1 MREVVQF
8 MSDSKVYFDFSSRLL
23 YLEDG
28 TSTSLSDAQS
38 TVLRLFVSNPNTVIS
53 SRQIASLDF
62 NILPVPDNYHET
74 LSADSDNASARK
86 MMSDLRNL
94 IPILKPLIKVQTRFG
109 YIYTGNQLAQ
119 VSDDWM
125 PDFQSTVAT
134 DSYAPN
140 TDSVAS
146 IIKGDDVSFPYEGEK
161 PFVFVSYAHKNST
174 EVMGI
179 LKRLNEY
186 GLRIWY
192 DEGIEWGSEWPQSI
206 AEHLKKSS
214 LFLAFHSK
222 ASIVSPNCRQ
232 EVAYAIKNRK
242 TILSVYLEDVELPD
256 GMDMQL
262 SIYQALYK
270 EPKES
275 QTHLAHRLL
284 QYQLLDNCLE
294 RKEEKLK
301 EDVPSKRSSKMF
313 GYALFVTMLLG
324 ICIQPVFSP
333 FSPLKNALNVMYIIN
348 AIADIGLALV
358 LKIRFS
364 KNFETCDN
372 EKPLYALCVI
382 TLVWP
387 MILLWLIPT
396 ILTTLGAIVMCFIA
410 IVVAIAIWGIL
421 I

>member
-8 MSDSKVYFDFSSRLL
+8 LSDSEVYFDFSTRVL

-28 TSTSLSDAQS
+28 TEVSLSDEQS
-38 TVLRLFVSNPNTVIS
+38 NLLRLFASNPNMVIS
-53 SRQIASLDF
+53 SRQLVNPDLAGD
-62 NILPVPDNYHET
+62 PVPDNYQET
-74 LSADSDNASARK
+74 LSADKDNDIAR
-86 MMSDLRNL
+86 MIISDLRKL
-94 IPILKPLIKVQTRFG
+94 TPILKTVIRVKTRFG
-109 YIYTGNQLAQ
+109 YIYAGNELML
-119 VSDDWM
+119 VEDDWI
-125 PDFQSTVAT
+125 PDCFKRKEIASKGNN
-134 DSYAPN
+134 DSAV
-140 TDSVAS
+140 SE
-146 IIKGDDVSFPYEGEK
+146 IIEADISFPYEGEK

-179 LKRLNEY
+179 LKRLNKC

-275 QTHLAHRLL
+275 HTHLAHRLL

-294 RKEEKLK
+294 REEEKLK

-324 ICIQPVFSP
+324 ICIQPIFSS
-333 FSPLKNALNVMYIIN
+333 FSPLKNVLNVMYIIN

-364 KNFETCDN
+364 KYFETCDN

-387 MILLWLIPT
+387 IILLWLVPT